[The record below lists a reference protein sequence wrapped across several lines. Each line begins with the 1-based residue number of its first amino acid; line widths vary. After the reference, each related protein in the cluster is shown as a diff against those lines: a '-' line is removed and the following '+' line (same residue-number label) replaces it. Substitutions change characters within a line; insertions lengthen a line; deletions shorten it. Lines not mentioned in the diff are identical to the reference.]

1 MEIEQT
7 VQSSAPSMRGRPIA
21 PLPSS
26 DLDEADVSPNRG
38 LNLRALGRTIQRQAL
53 LIAGV
58 ATATT
63 ALAIFQ
69 AMKIPLTYEGDFQL
83 LVEPVTNEAR
93 IADPITVTR
102 TEGGVPGRDVFTL
115 DYATQ
120 IEILQNPEMLNSIV
134 QQVKS
139 QYPDFSYVNLREG
152 LVVERL
158 VSEESPDATRIIKIT
173 FEGNDPGLVQEVLKV
188 TADRFLQYSL
198 EDRKSRFGE
207 GIKFIEDQ
215 LPELQQRVRSIQDQL
230 QRLQQQYNLIN
241 PEIQGGQLSE
251 QVNNITSLRLE
262 TDRELQE
269 QRTLYS
275 NLQRQLQLSPQ
286 EAIAA
291 SALSEDPNYRALQT
305 ALQEI
310 QSQIAVESARFSDQ
324 SPVLLSLRQRE
335 ANLAGLMNQQAQR
348 IVGRAAGQNGSGGN
362 PQVLAFQN
370 SIRLGLIEQ
379 MVTAGNQIQMLE
391 ARSREINQAA
401 NQFRGRIQQFPA
413 IARQYNDLTRDLEI
427 ATQTLDRLLT
437 QRETLR
443 VEAAQTEIPWE
454 MVSEPTIPRDAE
466 GNPVPGPSRAA
477 NLVIAGV
484 GAGLLLGTLLALM
497 LERYRNVFYT
507 IEDIQD
513 TIKLPTT
520 GVIPFSRGAKQSLDF
535 PTAFG
540 ASGDVEDSRLETAA
554 FRESF
559 SDLYSNIRLAEPP
572 IRALMVSSAEAGDG
586 KTTIALYLA
595 QTAAGAGQRVL
606 LVDTN
611 LRQPQVQSRLDLRNA
626 KGLSDL
632 LTSNVSADEVI
643 QRSPL
648 AENLYVLTAG
658 SMMPGSA
665 RLLGSDQMKQLM
677 EKFRSAFDLV
687 IYDTPHL
694 FGVTD
699 ANFLTAEVDEVLL
712 VIATGKTNRNAVQRV
727 LNKLT
732 GLPMSGVSLVVN
744 HLREHGD
751 PTGAYTNYSQKSLS
765 SRRDG

>member
-1 MEIEQT
+1 M
-7 VQSSAPSMRGRPIA
+7 QSPSTD
-21 PLPSS
+21 S
-26 DLDEADVSPNRG
+26 EETDVSSNRG

-69 AMKIPLTYEGDFQL
+69 AMKIPLNYGGDFQL

-93 IADPITVTR
+93 IADPLTVTR

-115 DYATQ
+115 DYPTQ
-120 IEILQNPEMLNSIV
+120 IEILQSPEMLNSIV
-134 QQVKS
+134 QQVKA
-139 QYPDFSYVNLREG
+139 QYPDFSYVALRQG
-152 LVVERL
+152 LAVERL
-158 VSEESPDATRIIKIT
+158 VPEATPGDATRIIQVSFT
-173 FEGNDPGLVQEVLKV
+173 GGDPGLVQEVLKV

-215 LPELQQRVRSIQDQL
+215 LPELQQRVRTIQDQL
-230 QRLQQQYNLIN
+230 QRLQQQYNLID
-241 PEIQGGQLSE
+241 PETQGGQLSE
-251 QVNNITSLRLE
+251 QINDITTLRLE

-269 QRTLYS
+269 QRTLYA
-275 NLQRQLQLSPQ
+275 NLQRQLRLSPQ
-286 EAIAA
+286 EAIVA
-291 SALSEDPNYRALQT
+291 SALSEDPNYTELQT

-310 QSQIAVESARFSDQ
+310 QRQIAVESARFSER
-324 SPVLLSLRQRE
+324 SPVVRSLRQRE
-335 ANLAGLMNQQAQR
+335 ANMTALLNQRAQQV
-348 IVGRAAGQNGSGGN
+348 VGQPAVGQNGAPTGN

-370 SIRLGLIEQ
+370 SVRLGLIEQ
-379 MVTAGNQIQMLE
+379 MVNAGNQIQMLE
-391 ARSREINQAA
+391 ARSRELNQA
-401 NQFRGRIQQFPA
+401 NSQFGRRIQQFPA
-413 IARQYNDLTRDLEI
+413 IARQYTDLTRELEI

-454 MVSEPTIPRDAE
+454 MVSEPTVPRDAD
-466 GNPVPGPSRAA
+466 GNPVPEPSRAA
-477 NLVIAGV
+477 NLVIGGV
-484 GAGLLLGTLLALM
+484 GLGLLLGTLLALL

-507 IEDIQD
+507 IEDVQD
-513 TIKLPTT
+513 LIKLPTS
-520 GVIPFSRGAKQSLDF
+520 GVIPFSRGVKQSLDF
-535 PTAFG
+535 PMTFG
-540 ASGDVEDSRLETAA
+540 AAGDIEDNRLETAA

-572 IRALMVSSAEAGDG
+572 IHALMVSSAEPGDG

-611 LRQPQVQSRLDLRNA
+611 LRQPQLQSRLDLRNE

-632 LTSNVSADEVI
+632 LTSGVAADEII

-648 AENLYVLTAG
+648 ADNLYVLTAG
-658 SMMPGSA
+658 SAMPGSA

-699 ANFLTAEVDEVLL
+699 ASFLTAEVDEVLL

-732 GLPMSGVSLVVN
+732 GLPMAGVSLVVN

-751 PTGAYTNYSQKSLS
+751 PTGAYTNYTQKSLS
-765 SRRDG
+765 SRRDSQPAVRA